1 MAGLLLALP
10 LVLAAGGINPYAP
23 LPGWSYALEAA
34 GRLPWPSC
42 PDRYVGAGND
52 AGCGSGIVLGDT
64 MATWEMIAAPEHGL
78 ANETFYVKLACG
90 RFLSCKGPRHI
101 RTGTNPNTVLAS
113 VPGALLILGI

>member
-52 AGCGSGIVLGDT
+52 AGAD
-64 MATWEMIAAPEHGL
+64 
-78 ANETFYVKLACG
+78 YVSLFDEEGGGFG
-90 RFLSCKGPRHI
+90 R
-101 RTGTNPNTVLAS
+101 
-113 VPGALLILGI
+113 